1 MSANIFAF
9 SERADF
15 KNLLEEECK
24 DLDGFTL
31 TVKSCVKEFEALLDL
46 FANVEMIII
55 DPPLDINRYAKL
67 QIILKDKESSIKN
80 VLVLAKT
87 PTGPQDL
94 FSHLKKIVKQ
104 DDSIVGQYISISLE
118 SFIHFKMLPFDL
130 YIKLSEGRFVKRIL
144 AMEDIDES
152 MIKSLQEK
160 GVSELHFL
168 RKFNRDFSLMLFNNM
183 INKVESNYSSVD
195 AKNKAASEVFFTTK
209 EIVQSVGLP
218 LKVIQVCESVMES
231 ITNDVTRSK
240 DKFSSYLNG
249 IKSPSE
255 LSFQF
260 RFVELTSFIATQM
273 VEALGDGNN
282 IEHVKTI
289 VFSAFFCDISLKE
302 EYVEIRSEEA
312 TKDVWPADRDG
323 LFDHSIRASE
333 ILKKYKNAPPEALTI
348 IRQHHGCPN
357 GIGFP
362 KVCDNRVLPISK
374 CLIAS
379 QELAFALMKNSDR
392 PTDQVIAEVVKKFE
406 GSPIHPY
413 LIFFESSCNEVRVA

>member
-1 MSANIFAF
+1 MAGNIFAF
-9 SERADF
+9 TERTNF
-15 KNLLEEECK
+15 KLLLEEECK
-24 DLDGFTL
+24 ELEGFTL
-31 TVKSCVKEFEALLDL
+31 TVKSSIQEFESLIDLLSD
-46 FANVEMIII
+46 VEMIVI
-55 DPPLDINRYAKL
+55 DPPGDVNLYAKL
-67 QIILKDKESSIKN
+67 QTLLKEKEKTIKN
-80 VLVLAKT
+80 VLILANT
-87 PTGPQDL
+87 PNGPQDL
-94 FSHLKKIVKQ
+94 LRHLKKLVKQ
-104 DDSIVGQYISISLE
+104 DDSVLDQYISISLD
-118 SFIHFKMLPFDL
+118 SFVHFKMLPFDL
-130 YIKLSEGRFVKRIL
+130 FIKLSEGKFVKRIP

-152 MIKSLQEK
+152 LIRNLRGK
-160 GVSELHFL
+160 GITELHFE
-168 RKFNRDFSLMLFNNM
+168 RKYNRDFSIMLFNNM
-183 INKVESNYSSVD
+183 INKVETDYTSPY

-240 DKFSSYLNG
+240 DKFSSYLMSM
-249 IKSPSE
+249 KSPSE

-273 VEALGDGNN
+273 VEALGDANN
-282 IEHVKTI
+282 ADRVKSI

-302 EYVEIRSEEA
+302 DYVEIRSEEA
-312 TKDVWPADRDG
+312 TKDVWPEDRDG

-333 ILKKYKNAPPEALTI
+333 ILTKYKNAPPEALI
-348 IRQHHGCPN
+348 IIKQHHGCPN

-379 QELAFALMKNSDR
+379 QELAFALMKNPETPTEKVISD
-392 PTDQVIAEVVKKFE
+392 VVKKFE

-413 LIFFESSCNEVRVA
+413 LVFFESTCNELKVA